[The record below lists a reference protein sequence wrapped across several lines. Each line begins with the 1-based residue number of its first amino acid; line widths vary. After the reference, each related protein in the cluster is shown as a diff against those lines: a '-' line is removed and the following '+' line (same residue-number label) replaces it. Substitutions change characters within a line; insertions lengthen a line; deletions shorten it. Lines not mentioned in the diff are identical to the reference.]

1 MKTTEVQTQK
11 TVITINPQRQYV
23 GNVVFQESS
32 SKLILQS
39 PPTRHPAPNDN
50 TSSPHT
56 TYHPTKCL
64 DTITTYH
71 RPPCLRE
78 SPRGATLHTR
88 RSRER
93 EIEPDGHVLKTKAVR
108 KRGQEAERMGCGFHG
123 AAWALRRSCWSV
135 LGGSALR
142 LEWKLSLPRGLCC
155 CAQDL
160 SDVIRRLYSQALS
173 HWTSFRELHWPLL
186 LLSDGQAVNSLFG
199 RAAEVIHP
207 SKTEK
212 IERIGTFD
220 SIT

>member
-1 MKTTEVQTQK
+1 MLFSRNLLQS
-11 TVITINPQRQYV
+11 
-23 GNVVFQESS
+23 SS
-32 SKLILQS
+32 SKALQ
-39 PPTRHPAPNDN
+39 PGTRHPTITPPLHTQHTIPPNAL
-50 TSSPHT
+50 TPSQHT
-56 TYHPTKCL
+56 TVLHAP
-64 DTITTYH
+64 
-71 RPPCLRE
+71 RE